1 MKEKRSIITMDGQ
14 GNIALPTDTVSIAM
28 TEWELCELFGVIAP
42 TIRAGIK
49 ALCKSGVLRE
59 YETKHTIK
67 LSDKRSME
75 VYSLEAIIALA
86 FRINTFGAE
95 QVRRAILERLYLRK
109 EKTGIFFSL
118 NITYHF
124 LLVGNPFQNRCTDI
138 CKFRSYPLLYYYPI
152 CRSEE

>member
-14 GNIALPTDTVSIAM
+14 GNITLPADTGSIDM

-49 ALCKSGVLRE
+49 ALCKSGVLRG
-59 YETKHTIK
+59 YEIRRSIH
-67 LSDKRSME
+67 LSENRSME
-75 VYSLEAIIALA
+75 VYNLEAVIALA

-118 NITYHF
+118 NITDTASPKYF
-124 LLVGNPFQNRCTDI
+124 A
-138 CKFRSYPLLYYYPI
+138 
-152 CRSEE
+152 

>member
-49 ALCKSGVLRE
+49 ALFKSEILRE
-59 YETKHTIK
+59 HEVKRTIR
-67 LSDKRSME
+67 LSDKHSME
-75 VYSLEAIIALA
+75 VYNLEAIIALA

-95 QVRRAILERLYLRK
+95 QVRRAALERLYLRK
-109 EKTGIFFSL
+109 EKTSVFFSL
-118 NITYHF
+118 DITDTASTKYF
-124 LLVGNPFQNRCTDI
+124 A
-138 CKFRSYPLLYYYPI
+138 
-152 CRSEE
+152 

>member
-75 VYSLEAIIALA
+75 VYSLPHQHT
-86 FRINTFGAE
+86 RSG
-95 QVRRAILERLYLRK
+95 
-109 EKTGIFFSL
+109 TGSQSH
-118 NITYHF
+118 T
-124 LLVGNPFQNRCTDI
+124 
-138 CKFRSYPLLYYYPI
+138 
-152 CRSEE
+152 

>member
-75 VYSLEAIIALA
+75 VLKPS
-86 FRINTFGAE
+86 
-95 QVRRAILERLYLRK
+95 
-109 EKTGIFFSL
+109 S
-118 NITYHF
+118 
-124 LLVGNPFQNRCTDI
+124 
-138 CKFRSYPLLYYYPI
+138 PLLSASTH
-152 CRSEE
+152 SERNRFAEPYLKDCTCEKKKQASSFR